1 MEHQPKQQK
10 RLSDDLTKTKPKVS
24 SSLMNIKGMSRFEL
38 ESLLHNF
45 QAYQTEVEEF
55 IQTFPQGELNENSP
69 LSPFDQIFELS
80 PLGYLKIDQ
89 NGEILE
95 ANHKASKLLMKTNSE
110 LLGQSISTFFSLE
123 LKLHFK
129 QQNPLIKDF
138 IITKTWRL
146 EIKSPAG
153 KSHHLELQGTSW
165 NTQSSGKHQELLI
178 IVIDK
183 KISENHDLP
192 HDLVFRELWLNSI
205 LNAAKE
211 AIVTINHHGI
221 MAYANHAV
229 TALFGYELDD
239 LLGCNIN
246 MLMPEPDKTNHD
258 QYINHYIQTGQ
269 NKIIG
274 SSREVVG
281 IHKDGSKLPLELSIT
296 EFKIDNQPFFTGT
309 LRDIRE
315 RKSKEASD
323 KQHVEELAHVSRLG
337 LMGEMASG
345 ISHEVNQPLAAIT
358 GYTQAC
364 LQIIQSDHPDLN
376 SLSEILSKTHEQTI
390 KAGKIIHRMRDF
402 VKSHKMQRSSININ
416 ELIIDAL
423 ALFSDYKN
431 YDIELKLD
439 LPDDLPTLFAD
450 SVHIEQVF
458 LNLVKNSID
467 AMTELPKKK
476 KKRLVIQTRLTAPQK
491 IEVRITDN
499 GPGLTEDQRIH
510 IFTPFFTTK
519 KTGMGMGLSISRSI
533 IEAHHGVLRFNSSR
547 GNGTTFYF
555 SLPTEG

>member
-1 MEHQPKQQK
+1 
-10 RLSDDLTKTKPKVS
+10 
-24 SSLMNIKGMSRFEL
+24 MNIKGMSRFEL